1 MRKLTRL
8 KKLKNWLTFLWSPS
22 ETLGSVTLLFERW
35 GGESRWFVPGTTQY
49 KFKCCLEG
57 YLNRGLSKPSATPR
71 SLLPTGSH
79 QTLLSRCLP
88 RACLRWTK
96 KKKQNKNFKGQA
108 RLSWE
113 GYALSWLIALENS
126 MRMSHLSFV
135 FLTLTCFHQEHS
147 ALSDVKIDSW
157 MQTVLACSFQ

>member
-1 MRKLTRL
+1 MD
-8 KKLKNWLTFLWSPS
+8 WLSCDPHQKHWVLSH
-22 ETLGSVTLLFERW
+22 
-35 GGESRWFVPGTTQY
+35 
-49 KFKCCLEG
+49 CCL
-57 YLNRGLSKPSATPR
+57 RGEVGKAGDLFQGPLSTNSNAASRGTWTEDFPSP
-71 SLLPTGSH
+71 
-79 QTLLSRCLP
+79 LP
-88 RACLRWTK
+88 RRGHCFLQEATK
-96 KKKQNKNFKGQA
+96 PYLVVLFRELVLGEQKKKQKKNFKGQA

-113 GYALSWLIALENS
+113 GYGLSWLIALENS

>member
-8 KKLKNWLTFLWSPS
+8 KKLTYWLTFLWSPS
-22 ETLGSVTLLFERW
+22 ETLGSIILLFEGW
-35 GGESRWFVPGTTQY
+35 GGESRWFVLGSTQY

-57 YLNRGLSKPSATPR
+57 YLNLGFSESSATPQ

-79 QTLLSRCLP
+79 QTLLSRSLP

-96 KKKQNKNFKGQA
+96 KKQKNDFKGQA

-135 FLTLTCFHQEHS
+135 LLKLTCFHQEYS

-157 MQTVLACSFQ
+157 MQTVLACCFQ